1 MRRLLPIAAALAA
14 SACQCGPS
22 PQPQPGNQGPRVSI
36 LSPKDGA
43 ALGGAGP
50 FLLKAEAKDPEEG
63 LLVGD
68 AVVWSSSKDGAL
80 GKGESITVAL
90 SEGSHE
96 LTCDAADRQ
105 GKHGTAKVKVTVST
119 VNQPPAPVIDSPA
132 NKAQFDEG
140 KAIAFA
146 GHARDPEDGD
156 LPGSA
161 LQWTSSKNGFIGSG
175 ASVSLAGAKLGDH
188 TIVLTATDKQ
198 GLAAQTSITVTVVPV
213 GGNHPPVATITAPAS
228 GSSTKQGQPVTLQG
242 GATDVEDG
250 ALGGAALVWTS
261 SKDGTLGTGA
271 SLTTSTLSRGLH
283 TITLTAT
290 DSGGAKGTAQI
301 LLSVVSATNQP
312 PVATITAP
320 ASGAT
325 FQSGT
330 AVTFTGSATDPED
343 GPLSGASLA
352 WSSSLDGALGT
363 GGTVTKT
370 TLSAGTHLIVLAA
383 TDSAGDVG
391 GASVS
396 ITVLPPNHP
405 PVVTITAPAGGSSF
419 TQGTTVGFRGTAQDP
434 EDGALTGQA
443 LTWTSSLDGQLGHGD
458 SLDTASLQVGTHQI
472 SLSAIDSGGA
482 TGSASIAITVT
493 KTSGNINPIARLS
506 GPSQA
511 EALVAADFDGSA
523 SSDADGT
530 VVAYRFDFGDGTAP
544 VSGAQAVVSHAFAAV
559 GSYTVTLEVTD
570 NAGGK
575 GSTTLPVSVTPP
587 VRRPEIVAAPPT
599 DSLGAIC
606 AVSWA
611 TGPKPVIA
619 YHAQTHP
626 AVWLASWNGT
636 AWASELVDGMG
647 FNVGGKADAN
657 LALALDAAGNPH
669 LAYVLEGKEIW
680 WASKSGGVWTRQK
693 VDAFIGGPVGIALDP
708 SQGGRPTI
716 AYTAP
721 ASSGSGY
728 EVKVAYRAGG
738 AWTAALTTF
747 PTQGSST
754 YAYYGRYFAG
764 GIAFDGS
771 GKAFLSYGDDLYND
785 ISLGTWIAGGAQTAR
800 SVSPVASGSGN
811 SWFPVVLD
819 GSGRALLLSHR
830 GLFDDTGAGWNGSAY
845 EGFSAGIYAL
855 ARDAAGL
862 PWVANV
868 HGGELETAHPDG
880 TGFWVRAN
888 AGPMDTAQIG
898 ITVDGAGTEK
908 VCFFRSSKLML
919 W

>member
-1 MRRLLPIAAALAA
+1 VRRVLPIAAALVAA
-14 SACQCGPS
+14 ACQCGPS
-22 PQPQPGNQGPRVSI
+22 PQPQPGNQGPKVSI

-43 ALGGAGP
+43 TLGGAGP

-68 AVVWSSSKDGAL
+68 AVGWTSSKDGAL

-90 SEGSHE
+90 SEGAHE

-119 VNQPPAPVIDSPA
+119 VNQPPVPVIDSPA
-132 NKAQFDEG
+132 NRAQFDEG

-146 GHARDPEDGD
+146 GHAKDPEDGD

-175 ASVSLAGAKLGDH
+175 ASVSLNGAKLGDH

-228 GSSTKQGQPVTLQG
+228 GSSAKQGQAVTFQG
-242 GATDVEDG
+242 GASDVEDG
-250 ALGGAALVWTS
+250 ALSGAALAWTS
-261 SKDGTLGTGA
+261 SKDGNLGTGV
-271 SLTTSTLSRGLH
+271 SVTTTTLSRGLH

-301 LLSVVSATNQP
+301 LLSVVSPTNQP
-312 PVATITAP
+312 PVATLTAP
-320 ASGAT
+320 ANGAT
-325 FQSGT
+325 FQSGAT
-330 AVTFTGSATDPED
+330 VTFSGSATDPED
-343 GPLSGASLA
+343 GVLSGTALA

-363 GGTVTKT
+363 GGTISSS
-370 TLSAGTHLIVLAA
+370 TLSAGTHLVILAA

-391 GASVS
+391 AASVS

-405 PVVTITAPAGGSSF
+405 PVVTITAPAGGSSVS
-419 TQGTTVGFRGTAQDP
+419 QGTMVGFRGTAQDP

-443 LTWTSSLDGQLGHGD
+443 LTWTSSLDGQLGHAE
-458 SLDTASLQVGTHQI
+458 SLDTASLQVGTHQVT
-472 SLSAIDSGGA
+472 LSAIDSGGA
-482 TGSASIAITVT
+482 TGSASITLTVT

-506 GPSQA
+506 GPSQV

-530 VVAYRFDFGDGTAP
+530 VVAYKLDFGDGTAP
-544 VSGAQAVVSHAFAAV
+544 VSGSQSVVSHAFAAV
-559 GSYTVTLEVTD
+559 GNYTVTLEVTD
-570 NAGGK
+570 NSGGK
-575 GSTTLPVSVTPP
+575 GSTTLPITVTPP

-599 DSLGAIC
+599 DSLGSVC
-606 AVSWA
+606 AVAWA
-611 TGPKPVIA
+611 SGPKPVIA
-619 YHAQTHP
+619 YYAQTHP
-626 AVWLASWNGT
+626 SIWLASWNGS
-636 AWASELVDGMG
+636 AWSSELVDGMG

-657 LALALDAAGNPH
+657 LALALDASGNPH
-669 LAYVLEGKEIW
+669 LAYVLEGTDIW
-680 WASKSGGVWTRQK
+680 WASRSGGVWTRQK
-693 VDAFIGGPVGIALDP
+693 VDTFTGGPVGIALDP

-721 ASSGSGY
+721 ASTGSGY
-728 EVKVAYRAGG
+728 QVKVAYRSGG
-738 AWTAALTTF
+738 SFVSALTTF

-754 YAYYGRYFAG
+754 YPYYGRYFAG
-764 GIAFDGS
+764 GIAFDGA
-771 GKAFLSYGDDLYND
+771 GKASLSYGDDYYND
-785 ISLGTWIAGGAQTAR
+785 ISVGTWTAAGAQTAQ
-800 SVSPVASGSGN
+800 SVSPRASGSAN
-811 SWFPVVLD
+811 PWFPLVLD
-819 GSGRALLLSHR
+819 GSGRGLILSHR
-830 GLFDDTGAGWNGSAY
+830 GLFDDTGAGWSDSAY

-868 HGGELETAHPDG
+868 HGGDLETAHPDA
-880 TGFWVRAN
+880 TGFWVRSN
-888 AGPMDTAQIG
+888 AGPMDSAQIG

-908 VCFFRSSKLML
+908 ACFFRSSKLML